1 MILETT
7 YTSREVTLQ
16 INGIVGEPYS
26 LLERLKMGGIGS
38 KRMPIAAISDEYQEY
53 LKAAHYKTYANIEL
67 RPKGI
72 IIHFRYKLESYAW
85 PIAFHALSIE
95 TKPDLI
101 LQSEGKFISFEEGI
115 KLNSAFIEKLLMR
128 SKTV

>member
-16 INGIVGEPYS
+16 INGLVGKPFS

-38 KRMPIAAISDEYQEY
+38 KRMPIAAISDEFQEF

-85 PIAFHALSIE
+85 PIAFHSLSIE
-95 TKPDLI
+95 TKPEFL
-101 LQSEGKFISFEEGI
+101 LRSEGKFISFEGGMQ
-115 KLNSAFIEKLLMR
+115 LNSAFIEKLLLLSR
-128 SKTV
+128 VV